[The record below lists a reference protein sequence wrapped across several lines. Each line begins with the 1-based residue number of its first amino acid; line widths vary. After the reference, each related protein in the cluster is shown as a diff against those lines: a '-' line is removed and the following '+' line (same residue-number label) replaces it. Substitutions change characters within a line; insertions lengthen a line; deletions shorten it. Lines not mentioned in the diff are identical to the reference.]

1 MKKYIILI
9 VGILIMLFC
18 ISSMTYEQQTIVP
31 TLQETLENKPFY
43 NLLSKLEVTYWGQT
57 ISVETRGYYYF
68 VEFLIRKGLHFAGY
82 GFIAILIYRI
92 YRKFQFQLAGICSV
106 LTIFVIASMDE
117 YRQTFVDGRT
127 GIFDDVLLDTYG
139 AITFVI
145 LFKVIGTLYRKMKQ
159 KMNVES

>member
-1 MKKYIILI
+1 MKKYIFLI

-43 NLLSKLEVTYWGQT
+43 NLLSKLELTYWDQT
-57 ISVETRGYYYF
+57 ISVESRGYYYF

-82 GFIAILIYRI
+82 GIIAILIYRI
-92 YRKFQFQLAGICSV
+92 YRKFQFQLSGICAV
-106 LTIFVIASMDE
+106 LSIFVIASLDE
-117 YRQTFVDGRT
+117 YRQTFVEGRT

-145 LFKVIGTLYRKMKQ
+145 LFKLFSALYQKIKQ
-159 KMNVES
+159 RNSVE